1 MRSASGTATDAFRC
15 CSAQGLAGEP
25 QADVAGSTARGSKEH
40 MCLRRR
46 SGVDISDGRDPGSA
60 GGSEAVFPA
69 CSILRAVTL
78 FSARQRQR
86 RELLFSATPSA
97 QVPAAPRWLR
107 AVGPSPLAAAAS
119 AFAIAPMASSCSA
132 EPVLSCLITLRSSS
146 SALSTT
152 HYSVGGEKTLNTGMP
167 GAGPYS
173 APINTPP
180 SRPKPASWCSPGSTT
195 TACSSPPR
203 TSRPNEAASGA
214 PGYAT
219 SPPR

>member
-1 MRSASGTATDAFRC
+1 MNHKRTYRLYCSRFQGAHVPAEAIGRRHIGWAGPWLGRGERSRVPGVLYPT
-15 CSAQGLAGEP
+15 
-25 QADVAGSTARGSKEH
+25 GSN
-40 MCLRRR
+40 
-46 SGVDISDGRDPGSA
+46 
-60 GGSEAVFPA
+60 
-69 CSILRAVTL
+69 TL
-78 FSARQRQR
+78 FSASAATA
-86 RELLFSATPSA
+86 EPIFSATPSA

-107 AVGPSPLAAAAS
+107 AAGPSPLAAAAS

-146 SALSTT
+146 GALSTT

-195 TACSSPPR
+195 IACSSPPR

-214 PGYAT
+214 PALRDVAAEVGVTYLSALEQH
-219 SPPR
+219 RG